1 MNWKGSEAVGILFE
15 IKRTSSSNCPITIM
29 RILVFLGLR
38 MDLQPLF
45 FSGFHLKK
53 NSFNDQFNS
62 NKFILTTLNDLGG
75 RLTFKSHFVI
85 EWRHYAPTDSL
96 NKPWM

>member
-1 MNWKGSEAVGILFE
+1 M
-15 IKRTSSSNCPITIM
+15 KRTNSSYFPITIM

-38 MDLQPLF
+38 MDFQPPLF
-45 FSGFHLKK
+45 FSDLHLKK

-62 NKFILTTLNDLGG
+62 NKFISIALNDLVG
-75 RLTFKSHFVI
+75 RLTFKFKSHFVI

-96 NKPWM
+96 NKPRM